1 MKIRKGDLVE
11 VIAGADSGRRASV
24 LRVNLKK
31 NQVLVEGVHQVYKHL
46 RRDRKNP
53 QGGRIQKESPIDASN
68 VLVVCAKC
76 DKGVRVGY
84 RLNED
89 GSKVRVC
96 AKCDTPIASGK
107 SGK

>member
-1 MKIRKGDLVE
+1 MKIHKGDLVE
-11 VIAGADSGRRASV
+11 VIAGADRKKRGSV
-24 LRVNLKK
+24 MRVNLKK
-31 NQVLVEGVHQVYKHL
+31 NQVLVEGMHQVYKHL

-76 DKGVRVGY
+76 DQGVRIGY

-96 AKCDTPIASGK
+96 KKCNTQIASGK